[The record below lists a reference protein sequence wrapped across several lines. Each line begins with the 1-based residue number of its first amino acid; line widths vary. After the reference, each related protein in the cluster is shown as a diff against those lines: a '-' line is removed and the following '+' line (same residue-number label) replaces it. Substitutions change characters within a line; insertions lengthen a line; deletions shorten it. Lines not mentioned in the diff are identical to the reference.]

1 MMFIAVESVTTYH
14 GLLLIPCA
22 IIITIF
28 YYTALAIYNIY
39 FHPLSSFP
47 GPRLAAATPWWTA
60 LSYLNGRTPYDLLEL
75 HNTYGPVVRTSP
87 DSLSYIK
94 APQWKEIYGHKA
106 PGQLEFSKDSKYH
119 SALKGDAVI
128 INADREYHSYIR
140 RLFAHGFSEK
150 AMREQEEVLKGFV
163 DVLFAKLGEVGEG
176 GRPVDVVEWYNFL
189 TFDFIGFLTFG
200 ESFDCLTTSTLH
212 TWVQIFF
219 ALAKF
224 MSFHQAISRLPKL
237 LQLPATLLTMPKTI
251 SKDVKT
257 LNELQSE
264 KVQHRLKTEATVPDF
279 MERLISAYNAG
290 KMSYKQ
296 LEGNSQILIAA
307 GSETTA
313 TLLAGL
319 TYLLTQNPRVL
330 AKLTSEVRSTFS
342 HPDEITFTGV
352 NSCKYLLACI
362 EEALRVYPPS
372 PQPHHRIVPAGGA
385 TVDGVFLPEGT
396 AVSIPIYAASHS
408 PLNWTLPEE
417 FIPERWMTTK
427 DDGNKDGAADEDV
440 DVRLF
445 AGDQHDASQP
455 FQVGPRKCI
464 GRNLAYAEIKII
476 MARLLWQFDIENATE
491 GDWIGTQKVFMVW
504 EKAPLWVK
512 LHPVQRD

>member
-1 MMFIAVESVTTYH
+1 MFIAFESVTMFH
-14 GLLLIPCA
+14 GLLLVPCA
-22 IIITIF
+22 IIILITHKTIF

-75 HNTYGPVVRTSP
+75 HNTYGPV
-87 DSLSYIK
+87 
-94 APQWKEIYGHKA
+94 A

-119 SALKGDAVI
+119 SALKSDAVI

-150 AMREQEEVLKGFV
+150 AIREQEEVLKGFV

-251 SKDVKT
+251 SKGVKT

-279 MERLISAYNAG
+279 MERSISAYNAG

-319 TYLLTQNPRVL
+319 TYLLTQKPRVL
-330 AKLTSEVRSTFS
+330 AKLTTEVRSTFS

-445 AGDQHDASQP
+445 AGDQRDASQP
-455 FQVGPRKCI
+455 FQVGPRNCI

-476 MARLLWQFDIENATE
+476 MAGLLWQFDIENATE

-512 LHPVQRD
+512 LHPVQKD

>member
-1 MMFIAVESVTTYH
+1 MTIASESVTIYD

-22 IIITIF
+22 IFITIF
-28 YYTALAIYNIY
+28 YYTSLAIYNIY

-47 GPRLAAATPWWTA
+47 GPRLAGATPWWTA
-60 LSYLNGRTPYDLLEL
+60 LSYLGGRTPYDLLEL
-75 HNTYGPVVRTSP
+75 HNKYGPVVRTSP

-106 PGQLEFSKDSKYH
+106 PGQLEFSKDGKYH

-150 AMREQEEVLKGFV
+150 AMREQEGVLKGFV

-189 TFDFIGFLTFG
+189 TFDFIGVLTFG

-224 MSFHQAISRLPKL
+224 MAFHQAISRLPKL
-237 LQLPATLLTMPKTI
+237 LQLPATLLTMPKTLT
-251 SKDVKT
+251 KDVKT

-264 KVQHRLKTEATVPDF
+264 KVQHRLQTEATVPDF
-279 MERLISAYNAG
+279 MEKLISAYNTG
-290 KMSYKQ
+290 KMTYKQ

-330 AKLTSEVRSTFS
+330 AKLTAEVRSTFT

-385 TVDGVFLPEGT
+385 TVDGVLLPEGT
-396 AVSIPIYAASHS
+396 SVSIPIYAASHS
-408 PLNWTLPEE
+408 LLNWTLPEE

-427 DDGNKDGAADEDV
+427 DGGNEDGVGDEDV

-445 AGDQHDASQP
+445 AGDQRDASQP
-455 FQVGPRKCI
+455 FQVGPRNCI

-476 MARLLWQFDIENATE
+476 MARLVWQFDIENATE

-512 LHPVQRD
+512 LHPV